1 MPPPRIEPGFQQP
14 QCCVLTTI
22 LRWQISIEY
31 FNVHRLLYSLGV
43 IELFIHTFK

>member
-22 LRWQISIEY
+22 LRWQMFITKSGAGTIY
-31 FNVHRLLYSLGV
+31 DGVGKLL
-43 IELFIHTFK
+43 